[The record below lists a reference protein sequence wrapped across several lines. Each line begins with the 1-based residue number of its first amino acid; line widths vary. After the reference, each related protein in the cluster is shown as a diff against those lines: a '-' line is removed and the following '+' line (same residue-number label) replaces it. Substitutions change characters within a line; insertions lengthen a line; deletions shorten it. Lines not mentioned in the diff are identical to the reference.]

1 MTPKRKISRRRGK
14 QYTSLFTKRG
24 GINITVFLFRSD
36 ELNHRNFLQFLNVFL
51 APEKGDKNYLFLV
64 FHNYYSELIHNSS
77 MIHNFCLMS
86 LPISSKQN
94 AIIGAVEETKCIDL
108 LLH

>member
-1 MTPKRKISRRRGK
+1 MFSYFG
-14 QYTSLFTKRG
+14 LH
-24 GINITVFLFRSD
+24 

-51 APEKGDKNYLFLV
+51 ATEYGDKYYLLFLV

-77 MIHNFCLMS
+77 MIHNFRLIP

-94 AIIGAVEETKCIDL
+94 AIICAIEATKCIDL
-108 LLH
+108 FLH